1 MAKIVRLTESDMNRL
16 VRRIIKE
23 EETQLNSCF
32 NKIKKTYSTRF
43 KDFPN
48 AQMLEGGMLY
58 DNIYFELNGVRFYVG
73 VGVYEEGS
81 YNFTFETSNLR
92 DSKDP
97 KIIAFKNE
105 YLKLLKT
112 LFGKDLTTNKFYG
125 GDEPTVSYMDCNS
138 FDIQWNKLLKVLDFI
153 TKNGPRKLSM

>member
-1 MAKIVRLTESDMNRL
+1 MRKIVRLTESDLNRL
-16 VRRIIKE
+16 VRRVIKE

-43 KDFPN
+43 KNFPN
-48 AQMLEGGMLY
+48 ADMLEGGMLY

-81 YNFTFETSNLR
+81 YDFTFETSTLR

-112 LFGKDLTTNKFYG
+112 LFGNDLTTNRFYSG
-125 GDEPTVSYMDCNS
+125 EPTVSYEDCNS

-153 TKNGPRKLSM
+153 TKNGPKKLSI